1 MKLALIIALIP
12 NTEKDIDLIVSKQAA
27 LILSSLNVNLIS
39 TVANIDPCVKIC
51 NYNEAIENSDIIIS
65 IGGDGTILQIAHQAA
80 LKGKPILGINM
91 GKVGYMAE
99 IEPNELSILQKL
111 VDGDY
116 KIEKRMM
123 LNAEVIREEKVY
135 FSGYALN
142 DAVISHGVISRMIDV
157 ELYNDDHF
165 LYSYHADG
173 IIFSTP
179 TGSTAY
185 SLSAG
190 GPIVEPGLDCI
201 ISTPICVHSLVSR
214 SFVFSDKSN
223 LYINIKTDNNN
234 SPYVIMDG
242 FINCKLQKFDVV
254 KIQKAK
260 IFTSLIRLK
269 SDSFYDILA
278 KKIK

>member
-1 MKLALIIALIP
+1 MD
-12 NTEKDIDLIVSKQAA
+12 KDIDLSVSKQAA
-27 LILSSLNVNLIS
+27 LILSSLNVNIIS
-39 TVANIDPCVKIC
+39 PVSDINPSVKIC
-51 NYNEAIENSDIIIS
+51 SYEDAIDKSDIIIS
-65 IGGDGTILQIAHQAA
+65 LGGDGTILRIAQQAA
-80 LKGKPILGINM
+80 VKNKPILGINM

-99 IEPNELSILQKL
+99 IEPNELDILHKL
-111 VDGDY
+111 VDGVY
-116 KIEKRMM
+116 KTEKRMM
-123 LNAEVIREEKVY
+123 LLTKVFRNNKVY

-142 DAVISHGVISRMIDV
+142 DAVISHGAISRMIDI

-190 GPIVEPGLDCI
+190 GPLVEPGLDCI
-201 ISTPICVHSLVSR
+201 ISTPICVHSLISR
-214 SFVFSDKSN
+214 SIVFSDKSV
-223 LYINIKTDNNN
+223 LCVKINSENMNT
-234 SPYVIMDG
+234 PYVTMDG
-242 FINCKLQKFDVV
+242 FINCELQKDDII
-254 KIQKAK
+254 KIKKAK
-260 IFTSLIRLK
+260 IFTSLIKLK